1 MNQVEQVNDLN
12 HLNIICYLIKKK
24 DTVKINPF
32 IFNLSFICMLRKDK
46 INKLMGKNT
55 GSKILVIDDST
66 TNNLLLE
73 AILKRE
79 GYHVFTAF
87 SAEEGLKQLYKEVPN
102 LILLDILMPK
112 VDGFEFLKII
122 KSKDGLND
130 IPVIV
135 ISAVKI
141 PESLEKIKEL
151 GVQEFFPKP
160 IDINALLTL
169 ISDII

>member
-1 MNQVEQVNDLN
+1 MV
-12 HLNIICYLIKKK
+12 KK
-24 DTVKINPF
+24 NLF
-32 IFNLSFICMLRKDK
+32 IFNLSFIYMLRQDN
-46 INKLMGKNT
+46 INKFMGENT
-55 GSKILVIDDST
+55 DSKILVIDDSM

-73 AILKRE
+73 AVLKRE

-87 SAEEGLKQLYKEVPN
+87 SAKEALNQLYKDIPD
-102 LILLDILMPK
+102 LILLDILMPI

-122 KSKDGLND
+122 KSKDDLND

-141 PESLEKIKEL
+141 PENLEKVKEL
-151 GVQEFFPKP
+151 GVQEFIPKP

-169 ISDII
+169 ISIII

>member
-1 MNQVEQVNDLN
+1 MLS
-12 HLNIICYLIKKK
+12 HKKK
-24 DTVKINPF
+24 RYGKKNLF
-32 IFNLSFICMLRKDK
+32 IFNLSFICMLRQDK
-46 INKLMGKNT
+46 INKFMGENT
-55 GSKILVIDDST
+55 DSKILVIDDSM

-73 AILKRE
+73 AVLKRE

-87 SAEEGLKQLYKEVPN
+87 SAEEALNQLYKDIPD
-102 LILLDILMPK
+102 LILLDILMPI

-122 KSKDGLND
+122 KSKDDLND

-141 PESLEKIKEL
+141 PENLEKVKEL
-151 GVQEFFPKP
+151 GVEEFIPKP

-169 ISDII
+169 ISIII

>member
-1 MNQVEQVNDLN
+1 MLS
-12 HLNIICYLIKKK
+12 HKKK
-24 DTVKINPF
+24 DAAKINPF
-32 IFNLSFICMLRKDK
+32 IFNLSFICMLMQDK

-79 GYHVFTAF
+79 GYHVFIAF
-87 SAEEGLKQLYKEVPN
+87 SAEEALEQLCKELPD
-102 LILLDILMPK
+102 LILLDILMPI

-122 KSKDGLND
+122 KSKDDLKD

-141 PESLEKIKEL
+141 PEKLEKIKEL

>member
-32 IFNLSFICMLRKDK
+32 IFNLSFICMLRQDK
-46 INKLMGKNT
+46 INKFMGKNT

>member
-1 MNQVEQVNDLN
+1 
-12 HLNIICYLIKKK
+12 
-24 DTVKINPF
+24 
-32 IFNLSFICMLRKDK
+32 
-46 INKLMGKNT
+46 
-55 GSKILVIDDST
+55 
-66 TNNLLLE
+66 
-73 AILKRE
+73 
-79 GYHVFTAF
+79 
-87 SAEEGLKQLYKEVPN
+87 
-102 LILLDILMPK
+102 MPK

-141 PESLEKIKEL
+141 PENLEKVKEL